1 MHNFISRKLII
12 WIDSMS
18 RIWSFLVLLFCL
30 SACSGDRCI
39 EADDFGFV
47 NLTVS
52 ARYTKD
58 EMSNQ
63 SGIAQ
68 VAPWRISNYK
78 VDGRPLVILV
88 RGWTQGVDR
97 NKSSELSAW
106 CAWYGQADNTATL
119 STFCERLRECTFI
132 DDTMCTNTKD
142 AQITNAPCIFKN
154 GVGLYALIARKGTN
168 PNQTFSSQKNPQG
181 LTFHLG
187 EKPVGYEMLDV
198 DKNGNTRTAGGIL
211 YNYQDASGSQSDL
224 KQQYANSDLYFKIL
238 DNFYDDNSGQYRISI
253 KSGITDTSPD
263 PITYVTNLVKNFLF
277 GVNGDYGLIRSIYHG
292 IVINPG
298 YRMAVS
304 ALLSLY
310 IMWTA
315 LSYLVGNVQVTHT
328 ELIVRVM
335 KIAVVSALLSS
346 EYSWTFFNDYLFV
359 WFVGGVDQILQMITE
374 AGATGPGSPGILGMM
389 LAPQTLSKLFSLLFV
404 DWRGFIYII
413 LFFFALYFLIIIFF
427 DAAVIYLTALLAI
440 GMIITMGPIFICFLL
455 FGITRSLFENW
466 LRQLISY
473 AIQPIILFTGLV
485 FISMI
490 LRQEIY
496 GSLGFRICKHTF
508 PKMYNDGAAVISDFT
523 KENLGFEVGDS
534 IFYWWFPE
542 PMKGEQFTKVK
553 RNIPIPIDHF
563 QSGDNIIT
571 GADDGSFCEAYACIG
586 ARYVDLPFLDPDRD
600 HRRIQQFWDGT
611 FVQLD
616 GMLLIFVAIYLLDKF
631 NGIAISIAKFISNTS
646 GNLTDIRKATDGAS
660 SGIRSAMDK
669 YVTSPIKG
677 RLAQTTVGRKIIGIR
692 KFASEAL
699 NELTKLPSVLIDDRR
714 VTNLKR
720 DALTG
725 NVNMAVAAEAKKLSG
740 LDYRNVKK
748 DAISKYT
755 NVLKEKLKEIDS
767 TLTDQQA
774 SNIADKMSH
783 KKFSELQKE
792 FAKAKYGKDFTK
804 LSEQEKQ
811 SIKALLNSKHQ
822 DKSVEE
828 LAKEKY
834 GKKYK
839 TLSAAEQ
846 ELIQAF
852 AKAETNKKSLREM
865 ADNADYSRKYAE
877 AYVDAYQ
884 ALSERGVG
892 LLGKHNS
899 TFRSLKELQHKVKTK
914 QNLERAKQKQLG
926 EELYA
931 GYQNLKY
938 EAYRKVVGESDNEI
952 LKAIGNTFAGGAWNN
967 INMNKDAENYRLQTY
982 NEMLADKAKEQEY
995 QPVAM
1000 KIDSLSKIKG
1010 ESVISPEFIARAKVG
1025 GDSNLE
1031 EYRALAQQEIQHRV
1045 YQKLTKADKDDPNP
1059 VLKGEKYMREYAK
1072 DSEMVSMIDK
1082 AERLKTK
1089 MFEEDPFVARE
1100 DHHQTIVKEAEQ
1112 NIRHNMQ
1119 ILEEHFDRRD
1129 IAPQEMPALLETY
1142 YQNKLS
1148 ELEAAREQGRE
1159 IPRDEDAIIVVPKD
1173 EVLKLQKSLRDFED
1187 SERILEEIN
1196 QRKMGIVSEVDK
1208 HVSGINEYRKEAGMQ
1223 EYIPIKTTQVG
1234 LRSARTIED
1243 LRRR

>member
-1 MHNFISRKLII
+1 
-12 WIDSMS
+12 MS
-18 RIWSFLVLLFCL
+18 RIWLFLILLFCL

-52 ARYTKD
+52 ARYTKE

-63 SGIAQ
+63 SGMSQI
-68 VAPWRISNYK
+68 APWRPSNYK

-97 NKSSELSAW
+97 NNSSQLSAW

-119 STFCERLRECTFI
+119 STFCQRLRECTFI
-132 DDTMCTNTKD
+132 DGTMCTNTKD

-154 GVGLYALIARKGTN
+154 GVGLYALIAKKGTD
-168 PNQTFSSQKNPQG
+168 PNQTLASQKNPQG

-187 EKPVGYEMLDV
+187 EKPVDYEMLDV

-211 YNYQDASGSQSDL
+211 YNYQDASGSQQDL
-224 KQQYANSDLYFKIL
+224 KQQYANSELYFKIL
-238 DNFYDDNSGQYRISI
+238 DNFYDDNSGQYRVSI
-253 KSGITDTSPD
+253 KSGITDTNPD
-263 PITYVTNLVKNFLF
+263 PITYVTNLIKNFLF
-277 GVNGDYGLIRSIYHG
+277 GVNGDYGLIRNIYMG
-292 IVINPG
+292 IVNNPG

-310 IMWTA
+310 IIWTA
-315 LSYLVGNVQVTHT
+315 LSYLVGNVQITHT

-346 EYSWTFFNDYLFV
+346 QYSWTFFNDYLFV
-359 WFVGGVDQILQMITE
+359 WFIGGVEQILQMITE

-404 DWRGFIYII
+404 DWMGFIYII

-427 DAAVIYLTALLAI
+427 DAAVIYLTALIAI

-508 PKMYNDGAAVISDFT
+508 PKMNNDGAEVISDFT
-523 KENLGFEVGDS
+523 KENLGFDLGDS

-542 PMKGEQFTKVK
+542 PMKGEQFTRVK

-563 QSGDNIIT
+563 QSGNNVIT

-600 HRRIQQFWDGT
+600 QRRINQFWNGK

-631 NGIAISIAKFISNTS
+631 NGIAVSIAKFITNTS

-660 SGIRSAMDK
+660 SGIRSAMNN
-669 YVTSPIKG
+669 YVTSPIKD
-677 RLAQTTVGRKIIGIR
+677 RLAQTKVGRAISGIR
-692 KFASEAL
+692 EVASSVVQNIKER
-699 NELTKLPSVLIDDRR
+699 PSKWIDQARIK
-714 VTNLKR
+714 NLKR
-720 DALTG
+720 EALSG
-725 NVNMAVAAEAKKLSG
+725 KVNMAVAAEARKISG
-740 LDYRNVKK
+740 LDYRDVKK
-748 DAISKYT
+748 GAIAKYT
-755 NVLKEKLKEIDS
+755 NVLKEKLKKIGEPP
-767 TLTDQQA
+767 LTDEEA
-774 SNIADKMSH
+774 ANIADKMSH
-783 KKFSELQKE
+783 KKFGELQNE
-792 FAKAKYGKDFTK
+792 FAKAQYGKDFNK
-804 LSEQEKQ
+804 LNDQEQQ

-839 TLSAAEQ
+839 NLSAAERK
-846 ELIQAF
+846 LIDDF
-852 AKAETNKKSLREM
+852 AKSETNKKSLREM
-865 ADNADYSRKYAE
+865 ADDADYSRKYAE

-914 QNLERAKQKQLG
+914 EDLEKAKQKQFG

-931 GYQNLKY
+931 GYQNLKH
-938 EAYRKVVGESDNEI
+938 EAYRKVIGESDNET

-982 NEMLADKAKEQEY
+982 NEILADKAREQQY

-1010 ESVISPEFIARAKVG
+1010 ENVISPEFIARAKVG

-1031 EYRALAQQEIQHRV
+1031 VYRELAQQEIQHKV
-1045 YQKLTKADKDDPNP
+1045 YQELIKADKDDPNP

-1082 AERLKTK
+1082 AERLKTTII
-1089 MFEEDPFVARE
+1089 EEDPFIARE
-1100 DHHQTIVKEAEQ
+1100 SHHQTIVDEAEQ

-1119 ILEEHFDRRD
+1119 LVEEHFNRKD
-1129 IAPQEMPALLETY
+1129 ITPEELPALLESY
-1142 YQNKLS
+1142 YQNKLA
-1148 ELEAAREQGRE
+1148 ELEAAKEQG
-1159 IPRDEDAIIVVPKD
+1159 IGPRKDEDVIIVVPK
-1173 EVLKLQKSLRDFED
+1173 EEIQKLQKSLRDFED
-1187 SERILEEIN
+1187 SERILEEIS
-1196 QRKMGIVSEVDK
+1196 QRKIDIVSEVDK

-1243 LRRR
+1243 LRRK

>member
-1 MHNFISRKLII
+1 MN
-12 WIDSMS
+12 
-18 RIWSFLVLLFCL
+18 RIWSFLILLFCL

-52 ARYTKD
+52 ARYTKE

-68 VAPWRISNYK
+68 IAPWRLSNYK

-97 NKSSELSAW
+97 NNSSELSAW

-119 STFCERLRECTFI
+119 STFCQRLRECTFI

-211 YNYQDASGSQSDL
+211 YNYQDESGSQSDL

-238 DNFYDDNSGQYRISI
+238 DNFYDDNSGQYRVSI

-277 GVNGDYGLIRSIYHG
+277 GVNGDYGLIRNIYMG
-292 IVINPG
+292 IVNNPG

-359 WFVGGVDQILQMITE
+359 WFVGGVDQILKMITE

-404 DWRGFIYII
+404 DWMGFIYII

-427 DAAVIYLTALLAI
+427 DAAVIYLTALIAI

-508 PKMYNDGAAVISDFT
+508 PKMNNDGAEVISDFT
-523 KENLGFEVGDS
+523 KENLGFDLGDS

-542 PMKGEQFTKVK
+542 PMKGEQFTRVK

-563 QSGDNIIT
+563 QSGDNVIT

-600 HRRIQQFWDGT
+600 LRRINQFWNGK

-631 NGIAISIAKFISNTS
+631 NGIAVSIAKFISNTS
-646 GNLTDIRKATDGAS
+646 GNLTRMANVNKHAS
-660 SGIRSAMDK
+660 AGIRSAMDK

-677 RLAQTTVGRKIIGIR
+677 RLAQTKVGRAISGIR
-692 KFASEAL
+692 EVAAAKLNEIKEIPSRWVDNKRIALLKQEAL
-699 NELTKLPSVLIDDRR
+699 S
-714 VTNLKR
+714 
-720 DALTG
+720 G
-725 NVNMAVAAEAKKLSG
+725 NINMAVAAEAKKLSG

-748 DAISKYT
+748 GAIGKYT
-755 NVLKEKLKEIDS
+755 NVLKEKLKEIGHPA
-767 TLTDQQA
+767 LTDEQA
-774 SNIADKMSH
+774 SKIAAEMSH
-783 KKFSELQKE
+783 KKSSELQNE
-792 FAKAKYGKDFTK
+792 FAKAQYGKDFAK
-804 LSEQEKQ
+804 LNDQEQQ
-811 SIKALLNSKHQ
+811 SIKDLVNSKYQ
-822 DKSVEE
+822 NKSVEE

-834 GKKYK
+834 GKKYRN
-839 TLSAAEQ
+839 LSAAEQ
-846 ELIQAF
+846 KLIDDF
-852 AKAETNKKSLREM
+852 ARAETNKKSLREL
-865 ADNADYSRKYAE
+865 ADDADYSRKYAE

-914 QNLERAKQKQLG
+914 QNLEKDKQKQLG

-931 GYQNLKY
+931 GYQNLKH
-938 EAYRKVVGESDNEI
+938 EAYRKVVGESDNET

-982 NEMLADKAKEQEY
+982 NEMLADRAREQEY
-995 QPVAM
+995 KPVAM

-1010 ESVISPEFIARAKVG
+1010 ESVVSPEFIARAKVKVG

-1031 EYRALAQQEIQHRV
+1031 VYRELAQQEIQHKV
-1045 YQKLTKADKDDPNP
+1045 YQELIKADKDDPNP

-1082 AERLKTK
+1082 AERLKTHIL
-1089 MFEEDPFVARE
+1089 EEDPFVARE
-1100 DHHQTIVKEAEQ
+1100 SLHQTIVKEAEE
-1112 NIRHNMQ
+1112 NIRHNTQ
-1119 ILEEHFDRRD
+1119 ILEDHFGMRD
-1129 IAPQEMPALLETY
+1129 IPPQDLPVLLEEY
-1142 YQNKLS
+1142 YQTKIA
-1148 ELEAAREQGRE
+1148 ELEVAKEQGIGPR
-1159 IPRDEDAIIVVPKD
+1159 RDEDAIIVVPKD

-1187 SERILEEIN
+1187 SERVLEEISR
-1196 QRKMGIVSEVDK
+1196 RKMDIISEVDK
-1208 HVSGINEYRKEAGMQ
+1208 HVSGINEHRKEAGMQ

>member
-1 MHNFISRKLII
+1 
-12 WIDSMS
+12 MS
-18 RIWSFLVLLFCL
+18 KIWSFLILLFCL

-39 EADDFGFV
+39 DADDFGFV

-52 ARYTKD
+52 ARYTKE

-63 SGIAQ
+63 SGLAQ
-68 VAPWRISNYK
+68 IAPWRPSNYK

-97 NKSSELSAW
+97 NNSSELSAW

-119 STFCERLRECTFI
+119 STFCQRLRECAFI
-132 DDTMCTNTKD
+132 DGTMCTNTKD

-154 GVGLYALIARKGTN
+154 GVGLYALIAKKGTN
-168 PNQTFSSQKNPQG
+168 PNQSLSSQKNPQG
-181 LTFHLG
+181 LSFHLG
-187 EKPVGYEMLDV
+187 EKPEGYEMLDL

-253 KSGITDTSPD
+253 KSGITDTNPD
-263 PITYVTNLVKNFLF
+263 PITYVTNLIKNFLF
-277 GVNGDYGLIRSIYHG
+277 GTSGDYGLIRNIYMG
-292 IVINPG
+292 IVNNPG

-310 IMWTA
+310 IIWTA
-315 LSYLVGNVQVTHT
+315 LSYLVGNVQITHT

-346 EYSWTFFNDYLFV
+346 QYSWTFFNDYLFV
-359 WFVGGVDQILQMITE
+359 WFVGGVEQILQMITE
-374 AGATGPGSPGILGMM
+374 AGATGPGAPGILGMM

-404 DWRGFIYII
+404 DWMGFIYII

-427 DAAVIYLTALLAI
+427 DAAVIYLTALIAI

-508 PKMYNDGAAVISDFT
+508 PKMNNDGAEVISDFT
-523 KENLGFEVGDS
+523 KENLGLDLGDS

-542 PMKGEQFTKVK
+542 PMKGEQFTRIK

-571 GADDGSFCEAYACIG
+571 GADSGSFCEAYACIG

-600 HRRIQQFWDGT
+600 LRRINQFWNGK

-631 NGIAISIAKFISNTS
+631 NGIAVSIAKFISNTS
-646 GNLTDIRKATDGAS
+646 GNLTKMANVNRHAS
-660 SGIRSAMDK
+660 AGIRSAMDK

-677 RLAQTTVGRKIIGIR
+677 RLANTKVGRAISGIR
-692 KFASEAL
+692 EVASGVVQNIKEY
-699 NELTKLPSVLIDDRR
+699 PSRFIDNKRIDM
-714 VTNLKR
+714 LKK
-720 DALTG
+720 DALSG

-740 LDYRNVKK
+740 LDYRDVKK
-748 DAISKYT
+748 GAIGKYT
-755 NVLKEKLKEIDS
+755 NVLQEKLKKLGQPP
-767 TLTDQQA
+767 LTDKEA
-774 SNIADKMSH
+774 ANLAAKMSH
-783 KKFSELQKE
+783 KKFDELQNE
-792 FAKAKYGKDFTK
+792 FAKAKYGKDFKK
-804 LSEQEKQ
+804 LNDQEQQ
-811 SIKALLNSKHQ
+811 FIKDLLNSKHQ
-822 DKSVEE
+822 DKSVEI

-834 GKKYK
+834 GKKYRN
-839 TLSAAEQ
+839 LSAAER
-846 ELIQAF
+846 ELVDAF
-852 AKAETNKKSLREM
+852 AKAETNKKSLREL
-865 ADNADYSRKYAE
+865 ADDADYSRKYAE

-899 TFRSLKELQHKVKTK
+899 TFRSLKELQHKVKIK
-914 QNLERAKQKQLG
+914 QNLEKEKQKQLG

-931 GYQNLKY
+931 GYQNLKH
-938 EAYRKVVGESDNEI
+938 EAYRKVVGESDNET

-967 INMNKDAENYRLQTY
+967 IDMNKDAENYRLQTY
-982 NEMLADKAKEQEY
+982 NEILADRAREQEY

-1000 KIDSLSKIKG
+1000 KIDSLSKLKG

-1031 EYRALAQQEIQHRV
+1031 AYRALAQQEIQHKV
-1045 YQKLTKADKDDPNP
+1045 YQELTKADKDNPNP
-1059 VLKGEKYMREYAK
+1059 VLKGEKYMREYAR

-1089 MFEEDPFVARE
+1089 ILEEDQFIARE
-1100 DHHQTIVKEAEQ
+1100 KHYDTISEEAEQ
-1112 NIRHNMQ
+1112 NIKRNMQ
-1119 ILEEHFDRRD
+1119 VLEEHFNRRD

-1142 YQNKLS
+1142 YQNKLA
-1148 ELEAAREQGRE
+1148 ELEAAKEQGIGPR
-1159 IPRDEDAIIVVPKD
+1159 RDEDAIIVVPKD
-1173 EVLKLQKSLRDFED
+1173 EVEKLQKSLKDFED
-1187 SERILEEIN
+1187 SERILEEISR
-1196 QRKMGIVSEVDK
+1196 RKMDIVSEVDK
-1208 HVSGINEYRKEAGMQ
+1208 HVSGINEYRKQADMQ
-1223 EYIPIKTTQVG
+1223 EYIPIKATQVG
-1234 LRSARTIED
+1234 LRSARTIDD

>member
-1 MHNFISRKLII
+1 
-12 WIDSMS
+12 MS
-18 RIWSFLVLLFCL
+18 RFWLFLILLFFL

-52 ARYTKD
+52 ARYTKE

-63 SGIAQ
+63 SGTSQI
-68 VAPWRISNYK
+68 APWRPSNYK

-97 NKSSELSAW
+97 NNSSQLSAW

-119 STFCERLRECTFI
+119 STFCQRLRECTFI
-132 DDTMCTNTKD
+132 DGTMCTNTKD

-154 GVGLYALIARKGTN
+154 GVGLYALIAKKGTD
-168 PNQTFSSQKNPQG
+168 PNQTLASQKNPQG

-211 YNYQDASGSQSDL
+211 YNYQDASGSQQDL
-224 KQQYANSDLYFKIL
+224 KQQYANSELYFKIL
-238 DNFYDDNSGQYRISI
+238 DNFYDDNSGQYRVSI

-263 PITYVTNLVKNFLF
+263 PITYVTNLIKNFLF
-277 GVNGDYGLIRSIYHG
+277 GANGDYGLIRNIYMG
-292 IVINPG
+292 IVNNPG

-304 ALLSLY
+304 AMLSLY
-310 IMWTA
+310 IIWTA
-315 LSYLVGNVQVTHT
+315 LSYLVGNVQITHT

-346 EYSWTFFNDYLFV
+346 QYSWTFFNDYLFV
-359 WFVGGVDQILQMITE
+359 WFIGGVEQILQMITE

-404 DWRGFIYII
+404 DWMGFIYII

-427 DAAVIYLTALLAI
+427 DAAVIYLTALIAI

-508 PKMYNDGAAVISDFT
+508 PKMNNDGAEVISDFT
-523 KENLGFEVGDS
+523 KENLGFDLGDS

-542 PMKGEQFTKVK
+542 PMKGEQFTRVK

-563 QSGDNIIT
+563 QSRNNVIT

-600 HRRIQQFWDGT
+600 LRRINQFWNGK

-631 NGIAISIAKFISNTS
+631 NGIAVSIAKFISNTS

-660 SGIRSAMDK
+660 SGIRSAMNN
-669 YVTSPIKG
+669 YVTSPIKD
-677 RLAQTTVGRKIIGIR
+677 RLAQTKVGRAISGIR
-692 KFASEAL
+692 EVAAAKL
-699 NELTKLPSVLIDDRR
+699 NEIKEKPSKFIDKVRIKS
-714 VTNLKR
+714 LEKE
-720 DALTG
+720 AISG
-725 NVNMAVAAEAKKLSG
+725 KVNMAVAAEAKKMSG
-740 LDYRNVKK
+740 LDYRKVKMGARSAYK
-748 DAISKYT
+748 KALQMQ
-755 NVLKEKLKEIDS
+755 LKNIGEPPLSDKE
-767 TLTDQQA
+767 A
-774 SNIADKMSH
+774 ANIADKMSY
-783 KKFSELQKE
+783 KKSSDLQNE

-804 LSEQEKQ
+804 LNQQEKQ
-811 SIKALLNSKHQ
+811 SIKVILESRHQ
-822 DKSVEE
+822 DKSVEL

-839 TLSAAEQ
+839 NLSSAERK
-846 ELIQAF
+846 LIDDF
-852 AKAETNKKSLREM
+852 AKSETNKKSLREM
-865 ADNADYSRKYAE
+865 ADDADYSRKYAE

-914 QNLERAKQKQLG
+914 EDLEKAKQKQFG

-931 GYQNLKY
+931 GYQNLKH
-938 EAYRKVVGESDNEI
+938 EAYRKVIGDSDNET

-982 NEMLADKAKEQEY
+982 NEILAERAREQEY

-1010 ESVISPEFIARAKVG
+1010 ENVISPEFIARAKVG

-1031 EYRALAQQEIQHRV
+1031 VYRELAQQEIQHKV
-1045 YQKLTKADKDDPNP
+1045 YQELIKADKDDPNP

-1082 AERLKTK
+1082 AERLKTTII
-1089 MFEEDPFVARE
+1089 EEDPFIARE
-1100 DHHQTIVKEAEQ
+1100 SHPQTIVDEAEQ

-1119 ILEEHFDRRD
+1119 LVEEHFKRKD
-1129 IAPQEMPALLETY
+1129 ITLEELPALLESY
-1142 YQNKLS
+1142 YQNKIA
-1148 ELEAAREQGRE
+1148 ELEAAKEQG
-1159 IPRDEDAIIVVPKD
+1159 IGPRKDEDVIIVVPK
-1173 EVLKLQKSLRDFED
+1173 EEIQKLQKSLRDFED
-1187 SERILEEIN
+1187 SERILEEIS
-1196 QRKMGIVSEVDK
+1196 QRKIDIVSEVDK

-1243 LRRR
+1243 LRRK

>member
-1 MHNFISRKLII
+1 
-12 WIDSMS
+12 MS
-18 RIWSFLVLLFCL
+18 RIWLFLILLFCL

-52 ARYTKD
+52 ARYTKE

-63 SGIAQ
+63 SGMSQI
-68 VAPWRISNYK
+68 APWRPSNYK

-97 NKSSELSAW
+97 NNSSQLSAW

-119 STFCERLRECTFI
+119 STFCQRLRECTFI
-132 DDTMCTNTKD
+132 DGTMCTNTKD

-154 GVGLYALIARKGTN
+154 GVGLYALIAKKGTD
-168 PNQTFSSQKNPQG
+168 PNQTLASQKNPQG

-211 YNYQDASGSQSDL
+211 YNYQDASGSQQDL
-224 KQQYANSDLYFKIL
+224 KQQYANSELYFKIL
-238 DNFYDDNSGQYRISI
+238 DNFYDDNSGQYRVSI

-263 PITYVTNLVKNFLF
+263 PITYVTNLIKNFLF
-277 GVNGDYGLIRSIYHG
+277 GVNGDYGLIRNIYMG
-292 IVINPG
+292 IVNNPG

-310 IMWTA
+310 IIWTA
-315 LSYLVGNVQVTHT
+315 LSYLVGNVQITHT

-346 EYSWTFFNDYLFV
+346 QYSWTFFNDYLFV
-359 WFVGGVDQILQMITE
+359 WFIGGVEQILQMITE

-404 DWRGFIYII
+404 DWMGFIYII

-427 DAAVIYLTALLAI
+427 DAAVIYLTALIAI

-508 PKMYNDGAAVISDFT
+508 PKMNNDGAEVISDFT
-523 KENLGFEVGDS
+523 KENLGFDLGDS

-542 PMKGEQFTKVK
+542 PMKGEQFTRVK

-563 QSGDNIIT
+563 QSGNNVIT

-600 HRRIQQFWDGT
+600 LRRINQFWNGK

-631 NGIAISIAKFISNTS
+631 NGIAVSIAKFITNTS

-660 SGIRSAMDK
+660 SGIRSAINN
-669 YVTSPIKG
+669 YVTSPIKD
-677 RLAQTTVGRKIIGIR
+677 RLAQTTLGRKITEIR
-692 KFASEAL
+692 KRASETL
-699 NELTKLPSVLIDDRR
+699 NELKQLPSAFVDDRR
-714 VTNLKR
+714 ITNLKQ
-720 DALTG
+720 DALSG
-725 NVNMAVAAEAKKLSG
+725 KVNMAVAAEAKKLSG

-748 DAISKYT
+748 GAIGKYT
-755 NVLKEKLKEIDS
+755 NVLKEKLKEIDP
-767 TLTDQQA
+767 TLTDKEA
-774 SNIADKMSH
+774 ARIADKMSH
-783 KKFSELQKE
+783 KKFSELQNE

-804 LSEQEKQ
+804 LNQQEKQ
-811 SIKALLNSKHQ
+811 SIKALVESRHQ
-822 DKSVEE
+822 DKSVEL

-839 TLSAAEQ
+839 NLSAAEQ
-846 ELIQAF
+846 KLIDEF
-852 AKAETNKKSLREM
+852 ASAETNKKSLREL
-865 ADNADYSRKYAE
+865 ADDADYSRKYAE

-892 LLGKHNS
+892 LIGKHNS

-914 QNLERAKQKQLG
+914 QNLEKDKQKQLG

-931 GYQNLKY
+931 GYQNLKH
-938 EAYRKVVGESDNEI
+938 EAYRKVIGDSDNET

-967 INMNKDAENYRLQTY
+967 IDMNKDAENYRLQTY
-982 NEMLADKAKEQEY
+982 NEILADRAKEQEY
-995 QPVAM
+995 KPVAM

-1010 ESVISPEFIARAKVG
+1010 ENVISPEFIARAKVG

-1031 EYRALAQQEIQHRV
+1031 VYRELAQQEIQHKV
-1045 YQKLTKADKDDPNP
+1045 YQELIKADKDDPNP

-1082 AERLKTK
+1082 AERLKTTII
-1089 MFEEDPFVARE
+1089 EEDPFIARE
-1100 DHHQTIVKEAEQ
+1100 SHHQTIVDEAEQ

-1119 ILEEHFDRRD
+1119 LVEEHFNRKD
-1129 IAPQEMPALLETY
+1129 ITPEELPALLESY
-1142 YQNKLS
+1142 YQTKIT
-1148 ELEAAREQGRE
+1148 ELEAAKEQG
-1159 IPRDEDAIIVVPKD
+1159 IGPRKDEDVIIVVPK
-1173 EVLKLQKSLRDFED
+1173 EEIQKLQKSLRDFED
-1187 SERILEEIN
+1187 SERILEEIS
-1196 QRKMGIVSEVDK
+1196 QRKIDIVSEVDK

-1243 LRRR
+1243 LRRK